1 MNLINKFELF
11 NKYKANG
18 WDTEHTYKFIYESNR
33 NQLIEV
39 GFFIHLKDGKEYKK
53 VIEMPTSYGCPMK
66 CKFCASA
73 TIDDFS
79 LIDTDDLMKILDK
92 LYKDYDLYN
101 DENLSISLT
110 GTGEMLYTID
120 VIGKFIK
127 ESSTKYKNLKYVVS
141 SIAINK
147 NLINKLEKISKY
159 ADFRFIQLSYICEEC
174 SQLVPNIKNTNS
186 LNNIIKVIK
195 DSSFTNFRINYIMI
209 NGVNDEEEKYT
220 NFLNVI
226 KEVKEKV
233 IIRISTI
240 NQTNSS
246 INNGICGVEIEKME
260 KLKENLNELGIKAYI
275 FKSEKNDNMNCGQLI
290 SEINK

>member
-1 MNLINKFELF
+1 MKLINKFELF

-18 WDTEHTYKFIYESNR
+18 WDTEHTYKFIYKSNR

-73 TIDDFS
+73 SINDFS

-92 LYKDYDLYN
+92 LYKDYNLYN

-120 VIGKFIK
+120 VIEKFIK

-159 ADFRFIQLSYICEEC
+159 ADFRFIQLSYICEDC
-174 SQLVPNIKNTNS
+174 SQLIPNIKNTNS

-195 DSSFTNFRINYIMI
+195 DSSFNNFRINYIMI
-209 NGVNDEEEKYT
+209 NGVNDEEEKYA